1 MEAVRAGA
9 LSTRILTVAWVV
21 LVLLGTE
28 DDTKDD
34 CENDND
40 EDDDTET
47 DPAFAPG
54 GPCVLHGLLSL
65 LQPAEEKGLV
75 RKLRMH
81 RHRHVPNT
89 GISLHIN
96 ACHLDDVNGFILLC
110 HQDRH
115 LERKPV

>member
-1 MEAVRAGA
+1 M
-9 LSTRILTVAWVV
+9 
-21 LVLLGTE
+21 LVLLGAE

-40 EDDDTET
+40 ENDDTEA
-47 DPAFAPG
+47 DPALAPC
-54 GPCVLHGLLSL
+54 GPCVLYGLLSL

-75 RKLRMH
+75 RKLGIH

-89 GISLHIN
+89 GVSLHIN
-96 ACHLDDVNGFILLC
+96 ACRLDDVNGFILLC

-115 LERKPV
+115 LEEEMH